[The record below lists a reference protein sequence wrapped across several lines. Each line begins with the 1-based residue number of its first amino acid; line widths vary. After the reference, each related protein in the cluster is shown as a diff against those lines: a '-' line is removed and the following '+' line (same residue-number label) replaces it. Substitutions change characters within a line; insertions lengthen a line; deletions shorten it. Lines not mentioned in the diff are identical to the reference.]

1 MYQYPPAP
9 LSCTQ
14 TPEKE
19 MEKECASHVPTFE
32 AAVSYDIL
40 TWKTVAEIQIL
51 GEWMTLGFELEGSP
65 STWVLE
71 CETTCLTVIQRARE
85 GGRNED

>member
-1 MYQYPPAP
+1 
-9 LSCTQ
+9 
-14 TPEKE
+14 

-51 GEWMTLGFELEGSP
+51 GE
-65 STWVLE
+65 
-71 CETTCLTVIQRARE
+71 
-85 GGRNED
+85 